1 MNEGSGLM
9 IGLRYASRIIP
20 KSIPLALRLGGTY
33 AKFKW
38 NSRKGIKTFENE
50 LKAQGLDDETTDAL
64 TQLYKDGAK
73 IPRPTSD

>member
-1 MNEGSGLM
+1 MKERSGFM
-9 IGLRYASRIIP
+9 IGLRYATRIIP

-38 NSRKGIKTFENE
+38 NSRKGIKTFEKE

-64 TQLYKDGAK
+64 TKLYKDSSK
-73 IPRPTSD
+73 IPKSD